1 MKIAFIGGV
10 KFSRDLLENILK
22 NGFEIS
28 ILFSYEPSKRKFYSD
43 MVDFDDLANR
53 YQIKHVKVHNIN
65 DESNIRILQQ
75 IKPDLILVFGW
86 SQLLKKPILDISRL
100 GVIGT
105 HPTELPKYRGRAPLS
120 WSILKGLKKSALS
133 FFFIEE
139 GVDNGDI
146 VAQQTFEISKNDDV
160 SSLYEKM
167 TSLGKI
173 MSLELLHQ
181 LQTDTIKRIKQNPE
195 QFVENWPERTP
206 QDGKINWNLPAKLIY
221 DLIRATTHPYPG
233 AFTFFK
239 NKKIIIWKAK
249 YCDENKCE
257 PGKIMKISN
266 NEIKIGT
273 KKGSIILD
281 IVSIDDNFE
290 TKSSNV
296 FLQSDEGL
304 SLE

>member
-1 MKIAFIGGV
+1 
-10 KFSRDLLENILK
+10 
-22 NGFEIS
+22 
-28 ILFSYEPSKRKFYSD
+28 

-53 YQIKHVKVHNIN
+53 YQIKHVKVQNIN

-146 VAQQTFEISKNDDV
+146 VAQQTFEISENDDA

-195 QFVENWPERTP
+195 QFVENWPKRTP
-206 QDGKINWNLPAKLIY
+206 QDGKINWNLPAKVIY

-281 IVSIDDNFE
+281 IISIDDNFE
-290 TKSSNV
+290 TKASNV